1 MSACPQCASPY
12 GPGDRRCTNCGAPRG
27 GELADWQGRVTAAGP
42 AAPPRAE
49 LSDWSRPDAPGPIAD
64 PGVVVLDD
72 RLDAAPGGPWSAD
85 ASTDP
90 SVDVEADGAEQAD
103 PPGGRR
109 DVRVGRRSVGL
120 VLVMLLAA
128 AVVVGALLPT
138 RHQGAALL
146 SAIETP
152 LAPALRAQP
161 ARRWSADL
169 GALVPGSA
177 VTHVVQDAQRV
188 YVEVTARRSFP
199 IATQALAF
207 DAASGAQLWTVP
219 LPSVSVG
226 VTAGVTNLFAV
237 LDGQLVV
244 GTGGDAGLH
253 IRALSPTDGSTRWDV
268 PVVDGEIVPFL
279 ARGVL
284 MVLPVASDAI
294 DASTQDAAAGT
305 QLTAL
310 DLRDG
315 STRWQLDTAGLD
327 WAIASDRLVVTLK
340 DGKLQALDLAA
351 GTARWTATVAA
362 TAHLVGSGATLL
374 VADDTAST
382 LAAYSIDGVQRWRT
396 DLADL
401 LGGQPIDTVEQLG
414 TGVLL
419 VHAGPG
425 PVIGIDPGRGTVR
438 WSSTGPNSNGNQFVL
453 VRTESAEVFL
463 VADRRGS
470 LSRYDL
476 GNGNAVGDPVVIGGE
491 TRLASSLVY
500 VHTSGSTSIDAYDL
514 VTFAKVWS
522 LDVPASTRLVAPGP
536 LLVTSEGTSLVA
548 YR

>member
-1 MSACPQCASPY
+1 MPVATAS
-12 GPGDRRCTNCGAPRG
+12 
-27 GELADWQGRVTAAGP
+27 TA
-42 AAPPRAE
+42 E
-49 LSDWSRPDAPGPIAD
+49 
-64 PGVVVLDD
+64 PGVVVLVEPVGV
-72 RLDAAPGGPWSAD
+72 AEPGSWSAD
-85 ASTDP
+85 GSPHQPVGTT
-90 SVDVEADGAEQAD
+90 SLVDEARGEDLDGLAD
-103 PPGGRR
+103 PAADEDGVRR
-109 DVRVGRRSVGL
+109 EVRVGRRSVGL
-120 VLVMLLAA
+120 VLVMVLVV
-128 AVVVGALLPT
+128 AVVVGALLPA
-138 RHQGAALL
+138 RRQGAALL

-169 GALVPGSA
+169 GAIVPGSS

-207 DAASGAQLWTVP
+207 DAVTGAQLWTVP

-237 LDGQLVV
+237 IGGQLVV
-244 GTGGDAGLH
+244 GTGGDAGLR

-268 PVVDGEIVPFL
+268 PVVDGEVVPF
-279 ARGVL
+279 ASRDVL

-294 DASTQDAAAGT
+294 DASTQVANAGT

-310 DLRDG
+310 NLRDG
-315 STRWQLDTAGLD
+315 STRWQLDTTGLD

-340 DGKLQALDLAA
+340 SGKLQALDLAD
-351 GTARWTATVAA
+351 GSARWSVTLAS

-374 VADDTAST
+374 VADDAAST
-382 LAAYSIDGVQRWRT
+382 LSAYGLDGAERWRT
-396 DLADL
+396 DLTEL
-401 LGGQPIDTVEQLG
+401 LGGQAIDTVDQLG

-425 PVIGIDPGRGTVR
+425 PVIGIDPRHGTVR

-500 VHTSGSTSIDAYDL
+500 VHNSGSTSIDAYDL

-522 LDVPASTRLVAPGP
+522 LDVPATARLVAPGP